1 MVEESGLY
9 LAPRNDMAELQ
20 NAYERA
26 GRVHIR
32 GVLKQLSADAI
43 YGCLADQ
50 PQWNL
55 VYNKGGEHVDMDA
68 TAVSKWPRAKRKKLE
83 KAIHLLARDAF
94 QYHYMA
100 IPIYDVYHKELLPG
114 HFLNKVFEFL
124 NDAKML
130 DFVRSIT
137 GDDSI
142 GFADAQA
149 TCYRKGHFL
158 TRHDDDVADKNR
170 RVAYVLNLTP
180 RWRPDWGGALQFFDS
195 QGNIE
200 IAYSP
205 AYNVLN
211 LFRVPMVHSVG
222 IIAPFSGADRFAIT
236 GWFRKGT
243 DPLAL

>member
-1 MVEESGLY
+1 MVEESGLC

-114 HFLNKVFEFL
+114 HFLNKVFEFV
-124 NDAKML
+124 NDATML
-130 DFVRSIT
+130 DAGDEREGQKRLVEKRAKGCVPATPPPVRKPLCPTS
-137 GDDSI
+137 
-142 GFADAQA
+142 
-149 TCYRKGHFL
+149 
-158 TRHDDDVADKNR
+158 
-170 RVAYVLNLTP
+170 P
-180 RWRPDWGGALQFFDS
+180 R
-195 QGNIE
+195 
-200 IAYSP
+200 IAAHP
-205 AYNVLN
+205 
-211 LFRVPMVHSVG
+211 
-222 IIAPFSGADRFAIT
+222 
-236 GWFRKGT
+236 
-243 DPLAL
+243 